1 MVTKWTILT
10 YIASHN
16 NLEELGQES
25 LQQIAA
31 VGSSPEVIHGVLVDS
46 SMGADRI
53 LVGKP
58 GKLKQ
63 AEHLAQFDSGDPDR
77 LIETAAW
84 LFRQHPAERYGL
96 ILWSHGTGWRPEEI
110 ERIGIESHGAGHMT
124 AGAAK
129 RVAGLSN
136 PVLFRSTIAKMLAST
151 KPSERAVLFDDGTG
165 HSLDMV
171 ELERVATRIGEM
183 LGQPLELLGM
193 DACLMASLEVAYQ
206 VRRSVRYYVASAEL
220 VPGHSWPYG
229 LIFGDLAEHPDWT
242 GADLGRAVV
251 RHYTDFYRAHP
262 PRAGD
267 VTKVALDLAGVDTL
281 AVAVG
286 RLAAAL
292 AADIAGQA
300 PAVWQAQT
308 AARRQETREGGRGL
322 SKFDYHL
329 WDIGSVAR
337 RLAGSS
343 SAPVAAASQ
352 AVLTALRPGGPA
364 VLAEGHVGDWFDG
377 IGGVSFYLMPPGGG
391 NRLSPYY
398 DQVAFAQP
406 PLRWLDFLRAYHAH
420 YA

>member
-165 HSLDMV
+165 HSLDTV

-183 LGQPLELLGM
+183 LGQPC
-193 DACLMASLEVAYQ
+193 ATTS
-206 VRRSVRYYVASAEL
+206 
-220 VPGHSWPYG
+220 
-229 LIFGDLAEHPDWT
+229 
-242 GADLGRAVV
+242 
-251 RHYTDFYRAHP
+251 P
-262 PRAGD
+262 PRSWCR
-267 VTKVALDLAGVDTL
+267 V
-281 AVAVG
+281 
-286 RLAAAL
+286 
-292 AADIAGQA
+292 IAGRMA
-300 PAVWQAQT
+300 
-308 AARRQETREGGRGL
+308 
-322 SKFDYHL
+322 
-329 WDIGSVAR
+329 
-337 RLAGSS
+337 SS
-343 SAPVAAASQ
+343 SAIWQNIRTGRAPTWA
-352 AVLTALRPGGPA
+352 GP
-364 VLAEGHVGDWFDG
+364 
-377 IGGVSFYLMPPGGG
+377 
-391 NRLSPYY
+391 LSAITPTSI
-398 DQVAFAQP
+398 AP
-406 PLRWLDFLRAYHAH
+406 TPRAPAM
-420 YA
+420 